1 MQLTYNH
8 TKQAFVFNCTFN
20 ERGTAKD
27 ANFIWHRIVEKS
39 WATTDKAVASKLIR
53 YATPEVRAML
63 ESTANERTRNLELSR
78 AAALDIQIPAPEGLD
93 YLPYQRAGIAYAT
106 GKPGVLIGDDMG
118 LGKAQPMHSKLL
130 TPTGWITMAEAH
142 VGMQVIGSTG
152 QPCTITGVYPQGAK
166 DIYRVTFTDG
176 STVDCCDDHLWAVN
190 SATRKQR
197 GTPYQVLPLKT
208 IKRDLADA
216 AGNLKHY
223 IPMVAPVEFTPQFL
237 PVDPYLLGVLLGDG
251 GISQTSVRISTKDE
265 EIAQACYLL
274 ADHTTNLRHAQG
286 CDYVIS
292 GIKGAKNPMVQHL
305 KKLELMGTHSHTK
318 FIPDIYKWSSI
329 ADRLAILQGLL
340 DTDGYVQP
348 GTCTIEYVTVSEQ
361 LAKDVQHIVQSLG
374 GTFNYRQKKT
384 THRVAYR
391 GSVRLPAGLA
401 PFRLIRKLNDHTPR
415 TKYPVSRAIKS
426 VDFIGQQE
434 AQCIAVDAPD
444 HLYVTDNFV
453 VTHNTIQAIGY
464 LNVHPEINQVLI
476 ICPASLKLNWLR
488 ELTKWLVIPRTIAIA
503 DTKTGVP
510 ETHIVITNYDVIH
523 KINFEDFDWD
533 LVICDEAHYLKNPST
548 LRSRAL
554 LGWTEV
560 VKDDE
565 TNKVINRIKH
575 PGINS
580 ARRMALTGTPI
591 PNKPVEI
598 YPILEWLDPDN
609 WSNFMSFAKRYC
621 AAQQGTHGWDF
632 SGNSHLDELQDKL
645 RSTIMVRRR
654 KADVLKE
661 LPPKRRSVVV
671 LPSNGASSVVAK
683 EIREYEQHQARLQEL
698 RAERDLAK
706 AANDEPAYQAAVF
719 KLRDAIAVSF
729 SSMAK
734 VRAEVA
740 VAKAPKVA
748 AHCLDILEGT
758 DPDYKLLVFAH
769 HREVVK
775 ILVKE
780 LADYNP
786 VSITGDTSMANRQA
800 AVDALQTDPNC
811 RVFVGNIQAAGVGL
825 TLTASS
831 HVVFAE
837 LDWVPAAV
845 SQAEDRA
852 HRIGQTNSVLIEHL
866 VFDNSL
872 DARMAKVIVR
882 KQAVIDQALDAPY
895 TLESEAL
902 PDEADDSFP
911 AATPAQSKITARTLT
926 VAMLEAIHSAL
937 RILAGNDLDHAAEQN
952 GVGFNRYDVKVGHS
966 LASVQTLTPAQ
977 AQLGYRLALKYR
989 KQLPAYIV
997 ETITPQ
1003 TQENN

>member
-1 MQLTYNH
+1 MQLVYNQ

-20 ERGTAKD
+20 ERETAK
-27 ANFIWHRIVEKS
+27 AAGFQWNRIVEKS
-39 WATTDKAVASKLIR
+39 WATTDKAIASKLIQ

-63 ESTANERTRNLELSR
+63 DAVATERTRNLELSR

-118 LGKAQPMHSKLL
+118 LGK
-130 TPTGWITMAEAH
+130 
-142 VGMQVIGSTG
+142 
-152 QPCTITGVYPQGAK
+152 
-166 DIYRVTFTDG
+166 
-176 STVDCCDDHLWAVN
+176 
-190 SATRKQR
+190 
-197 GTPYQVLPLKT
+197 
-208 IKRDLADA
+208 
-216 AGNLKHY
+216 
-223 IPMVAPVEFTPQFL
+223 
-237 PVDPYLLGVLLGDG
+237 
-251 GISQTSVRISTKDE
+251 
-265 EIAQACYLL
+265 
-274 ADHTTNLRHAQG
+274 
-286 CDYVIS
+286 
-292 GIKGAKNPMVQHL
+292 
-305 KKLELMGTHSHTK
+305 
-318 FIPDIYKWSSI
+318 
-329 ADRLAILQGLL
+329 
-340 DTDGYVQP
+340 
-348 GTCTIEYVTVSEQ
+348 
-361 LAKDVQHIVQSLG
+361 
-374 GTFNYRQKKT
+374 
-384 THRVAYR
+384 
-391 GSVRLPAGLA
+391 
-401 PFRLIRKLNDHTPR
+401 
-415 TKYPVSRAIKS
+415 
-426 VDFIGQQE
+426 
-434 AQCIAVDAPD
+434 
-444 HLYVTDNFV
+444 
-453 VTHNTIQAIGY
+453 TIQAIGY
-464 LNVHPEINQVLI
+464 INCHPEIKSVLI

-488 ELTKWLVIPRTIAIA
+488 ELTKWLVVPHTIAIA

-510 ETHIVITNYDVIH
+510 ETEIVITNYDVLH
-523 KINFEDFDWD
+523 KINFIDFDWD

-548 LRSRAL
+548 LRSRSL
-554 LGWTEV
+554 LGWTET
-560 VKDDE
+560 VKDE
-565 TNKVINRIKH
+565 TGKVIERIKH

-580 ARRMALTGTPI
+580 DRRMALTGTPI

-598 YPILEWLDPDN
+598 YPILSWLDPDN
-609 WSNFMSFAKRYC
+609 WSNFFAFAKRYC
-621 AAQQGTHGWDF
+621 GASQGSHGWDF

-671 LPSNGASSVVAK
+671 LPSNGASSVVAR
-683 EIREYEQHQARLQEL
+683 EIKEYEQHQARLQEL

-719 KLRDAIAVSF
+719 KLRDAVSVAF
-729 SSMAK
+729 STMAK

-758 DPDYKLLVFAH
+758 DPDYKILVFAH

-786 VSITGDTSMANRQA
+786 VSITGDTTMTNRQA

-811 RVFVGNIQAAGVGL
+811 RVFIGNIQAAGVGL

-831 HVVFAE
+831 HVIFAE

-882 KQAVIDQALDAPY
+882 KQAVIDKALDAPY

-911 AATPAQSKITARTLT
+911 VATPAQSKITPRTLT
-926 VAMLEAIHSAL
+926 VAMLEAIHNAL

-966 LASVQTLTPAQ
+966 LASVQALTPAQ

-989 KQLPAYIV
+989 KQLPAYIF
-997 ETITPQ
+997 ETITQ
-1003 TQENN
+1003 TQE